1 MPALSTLKLSVAS
14 PRTQLSPVARKRR
27 KLIEQIDLQ
36 RKAADAAILGDEFFQ
51 QVKRWE
57 RVEGTEEKHLLEV
70 SKPVRRW
77 WWTNDVGAIMFSV
90 RQGSRILEIA
100 DGKQSV
106 EVGELK
112 DLPKV
117 LQTLREAIV
126 AGELDGQ
133 LGKTT
138 FARPVR
144 KAKPTK
150 S

>member
-57 RVEGTEEKHLLEV
+57 RVEGSEEKHLLEV

-77 WWTNDVGAIMFSV
+77 WWTNEVGAVMFSA
-90 RQGSRILEIA
+90 RQGSKIIELAE
-100 DGKQSV
+100 GKQSI
-106 EVGELK
+106 EVGELA

-117 LQTLREAIV
+117 LDTLRAAIV

-133 LGKTT
+133 LGKAT
-138 FARPVR
+138 FARPIR
-144 KAKPTK
+144 KAKAPK